1 MKNFKK
7 YIVEKLN
14 VGTALNSNQRKLGK
28 VRLKKNQFIAFP
40 GKFYSWFFNV
50 DLDKVDE
57 KELDSYDAWFYL
69 IEDDT
74 VDFNSISEVLDFVR
88 EHADDEVI
96 ATVTES
102 EYGNFEVEFNIDEI
116 TFFEECVDD
125 PREYM

>member
-40 GKFYSWFFNV
+40 GKFYSWFFNA

-102 EYGNFEVEFNIDEI
+102 ENGNFEVEFNIDEI

>member
-14 VGTALNSNQRKLGK
+14 VGTALNSNQRKLGN

-102 EYGNFEVEFNIDEI
+102 ENGNFDVEFNIDEI
-116 TFFEECVDD
+116 TFVEECVDD

>member
-28 VRLKKNQFIAFP
+28 VRLKKNQFITFP

-74 VDFNSISEVLDFVR
+74 VDFNSISDVLEFVK

-102 EYGNFEVEFNIDEI
+102 EYGNYDVEFNIDEI
-116 TFFEECVDD
+116 TFTEECVDD